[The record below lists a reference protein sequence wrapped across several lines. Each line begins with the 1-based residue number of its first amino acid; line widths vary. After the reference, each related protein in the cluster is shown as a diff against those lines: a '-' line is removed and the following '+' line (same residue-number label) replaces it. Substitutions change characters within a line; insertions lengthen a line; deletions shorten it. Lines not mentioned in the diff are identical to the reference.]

1 MVFPEGTR
9 SAEGKLARFRPGIG
23 LLAKQSF
30 VPVLARGHPRAGR
43 AEDRASEAGSGPGIL
58 EVRIGEAIRFAPEE
72 TEAAITARLHDEVE
86 RLMGNAGSKG
96 AS

>member
-1 MVFPEGTR
+1 MMIFPEGTR
-9 SAEGKLARFRPGIG
+9 SAEGQLARFRPGIG
-23 LLAKQSF
+23 LLVKESF
-30 VPVLARGHPRAGR
+30 VPVLPVAIRGLGELKTGERGWFR
-43 AEDRASEAGSGPGIL
+43 SGIL